1 MVTLVCLSRHDH
13 KRPQS
18 IVCYICG
25 SHSNKIIIIIVP
37 MTAHFTAR
45 KFHVLKILILIAFHL
60 LLGTRIIY
68 DRKFLLQMRNSPL
81 TKTPPAKLAAIP
93 DIINEDTC
101 GSPPLKT
108 KSPEP
113 VVTGEGREGERDTCW
128 SHNCV

>member
-1 MVTLVCLSRHDH
+1 MVILVCLSQHDH
-13 KRPQS
+13 KRAQS
-18 IVCYICG
+18 IVCYICAF
-25 SHSNKIIIIIVP
+25 HSNKIIVP

-45 KFHVLKILILIAFHL
+45 KSHVIKILLLIAFHF

-113 VVTGEGREGERDTCW
+113 VVTGEGREGKRDTCW
-128 SHNCV
+128 STIVCET